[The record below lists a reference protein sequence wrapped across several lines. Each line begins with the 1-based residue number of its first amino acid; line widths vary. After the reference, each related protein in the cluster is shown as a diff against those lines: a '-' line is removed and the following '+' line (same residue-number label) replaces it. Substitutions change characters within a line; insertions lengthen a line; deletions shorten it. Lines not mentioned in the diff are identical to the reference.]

1 MENET
6 TKTKSKLVPQYP
18 YTDYEVHEI
27 WWKFL
32 SLSPQ
37 YKDFCQIMKSV
48 TDIETE
54 DFYRQVNEGYKIL
67 YPEREQSFDYDYYHY
82 NLSNWEFMGDVHL
95 NTFEMWWK
103 SWKVPKE
110 KLYSI
115 INLRDD
121 DIIKKLPRYQF
132 ALKVHKNT
140 KKEQLKP
147 EEVIKYFTNSP
158 EYIFI
163 AIPLSDKLKTEEIRK
178 EISKMRKTKK
188 IKYENIKK
196 NECRFRI
203 PYGTI
208 ELEELN
214 RYYEVYQNYIIDGSN
229 KDEVHKKIGRILDSS
244 LFSKDLNKAI
254 AIIKNVEQGIFP
266 GIKYWGKSF
275 LKKV

>member
-1 MENET
+1 M
-6 TKTKSKLVPQYP
+6 
-18 YTDYEVHEI
+18 
-27 WWKFL
+27 
-32 SLSPQ
+32 
-37 YKDFCQIMKSV
+37 SV
-48 TDIETE
+48 TDLETE

-103 SWKVPKE
+103 SWKIPKE
-110 KLYSI
+110 KSYSI

-132 ALKVHKNT
+132 ALKAHKYT
-140 KKEQLKP
+140 KTEQLKP

-158 EYIFI
+158 EFIFV

-196 NECRFRI
+196 NECR
-203 PYGTI
+203 
-208 ELEELN
+208 
-214 RYYEVYQNYIIDGSN
+214 
-229 KDEVHKKIGRILDSS
+229 
-244 LFSKDLNKAI
+244 
-254 AIIKNVEQGIFP
+254 
-266 GIKYWGKSF
+266 
-275 LKKV
+275 